1 MEYLYGSLEG
11 RCSEAVC
18 RPVRVLE
25 IRNGHVSSS
34 GYREKTEVGA
44 FLWEMSAEVLFCCFL
59 LHIHRLR
66 WCFGKGTQSPAI
78 AHLLKE
84 GNVPL
89 SF

>member
-44 FLWEMSAEVLFCCFL
+44 FSLGDECGSPFL
-59 LHIHRLR
+59 LLFASH
-66 WCFGKGTQSPAI
+66 SPAPVVLWKRNSESC
-78 AHLLKE
+78 HCSSPE
-84 GNVPL
+84 GR
-89 SF
+89 